1 MVDHQIDHHAPFDQ
15 EVPHTSG
22 VGAFAYVIA
31 ALIIGALA
39 ALWFWGE
46 NGMSL
51 RTFSGTH
58 DTPVPTDKPIQPLR
72 SNFP

>member
-1 MVDHQIDHHAPFDQ
+1 MVDHHIDNRGPLDQ

-22 VGAFAYVIA
+22 VGVFAYVIV

-46 NGMSL
+46 NGISL
-51 RTFSGTH
+51 RIFSDTQGTLL
-58 DTPVPTDKPIQPLR
+58 PTDNPIQPLR
-72 SNFP
+72 SNFS